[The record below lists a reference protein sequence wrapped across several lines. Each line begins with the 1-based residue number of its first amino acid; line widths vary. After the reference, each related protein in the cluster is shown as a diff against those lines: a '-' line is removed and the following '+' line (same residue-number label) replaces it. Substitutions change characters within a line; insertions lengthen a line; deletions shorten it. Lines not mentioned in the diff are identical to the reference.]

1 MLQRKSHPS
10 SRRFQHLIG
19 WTVRRRE
26 EETLL
31 TCRVPHVAVL
41 LVLASAV
48 LAGCTPSTRAP
59 SPTPIAVAS
68 TATPKPTLSEGQQ
81 AANDVV
87 VKYRAL
93 IDELRSQDMPDSAR
107 LATVARDS
115 AYEKWTRVLQD
126 DFVNGYHQTGVAV
139 ITIKSTDPGA
149 SASQWLVSGC
159 LDVTK
164 LDVVDKSGKTTL
176 QHPGGINHVI
186 YGVDQDPTTLR
197 WYVTNETFD
206 GGTC

>member
-48 LAGCTPSTRAP
+48 LAGCTPSTSTP

-93 IDELRSQDMPDSAR
+93 IDELRSQDMPDVSR
-107 LATVARDS
+107 LLAVATGD
-115 AYEKWTRVLQD
+115 AYEKWRYTIQD
-126 DFVNGYHQTGVAV
+126 DFKNGEHQVGTT
-139 ITIKSTDPGA
+139 TINIVSTDAGT
-149 SASQWLVSGC
+149 SGRQWLVSGC
-159 LDVTK
+159 LDMSQA
-164 LDVVDKSGKTTL
+164 DIVDKNGKSVMSSPAGKNTVAYT
-176 QHPGGINHVI
+176 
-186 YGVDQDPTTLR
+186 VDQESNLS
-197 WYVTNETFD
+197 WYVAQEVVK
-206 GGTC
+206 GAC